1 MRPLH
6 RIPLMTGWT
15 GSPLM
20 MGTPANTVA
29 VLTAGSQVSLNCT
42 RLRAEAM
49 ARCDAICSCKFR
61 ESVAGNET
69 IELANNA

>member
-1 MRPLH
+1 
-6 RIPLMTGWT
+6 
-15 GSPLM
+15 
-20 MGTPANTVA
+20 